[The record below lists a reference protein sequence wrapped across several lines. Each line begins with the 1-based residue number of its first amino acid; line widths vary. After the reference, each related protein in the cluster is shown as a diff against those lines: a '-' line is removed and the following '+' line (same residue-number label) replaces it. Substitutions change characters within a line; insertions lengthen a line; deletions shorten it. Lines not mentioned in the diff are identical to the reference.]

1 MIAPPRAIWLRPLPL
16 LVLASVLYLALP
28 YPIFFAGWLRIGW
41 ALAATA
47 LLLVGVGT
55 ALYGYGRQF
64 RTEDTALSLS
74 PFLSRKALVLV
85 ILLAAAL
92 TVVAGIGGLGVQT
105 GDWRKNN
112 ALFQDLIV
120 KDWPVSY
127 AYLGQPVVLV
137 YYLAFFLPAAVV
149 GKLGGWLAGNLAL
162 ALWGFGGLLLALLWV
177 VRLARRPVGRTLALF
192 VVLSGLDVIGYFLLH
207 DFRVDLADPGTPF
220 GLLVENLN
228 VWNTAWQYG
237 SSMTVLFWVPNQALA
252 AWIAASLLLEGA
264 DAGRARGSAVLVA
277 ALTLLWSPF
286 VTLGLL
292 PLVAAD
298 LLASSGSFGRRLRD
312 YISLPNA
319 AGLLL
324 GGLLGL
330 FYATK
335 LAPLLPIL
343 EGGLRRGFLPLE
355 WGGADWPPFLALL
368 AVSYLLEFGVLALL
382 VLTAGLPATRARR
395 WQLGA
400 ALLWL
405 IVLPW
410 FILGENNDLAMRA
423 SIPALF
429 VLTLAA
435 VESFCRALARRGLL
449 LAAWV
454 VYLALAAV
462 APLEEIAVRVVRIV
476 QRGPTVDF
484 ALTQRY
490 DLVERFLVDFELM
503 QQYVSNP
510 ETPFFTLFGKALPPL
525 GLDPQRPPYLFAD
538 RILLDDYYL
547 DRTTIPPGG
556 TATFYS
562 TLRALRR
569 AATNYSMAVRVVGPD
584 GQVIWERQGWPAN
597 AATSQWEPSR
607 RPWYDNR
614 TIEIPAGTPPGVYG
628 VQLYFADPATWDK
641 LPVARLPAGSPAG
654 TPDAPILPLT
664 YLTVG
669 DATQPPMS
677 PDYPMSDPAQFGAA
691 IELLGGN
698 LPPAVTAA
706 PGQTLDLGLSWR
718 TLAPP
723 ATDYT
728 TFIHVVDGGNRLVAQ
743 QDRPPLGG
751 IVPTSLWRTGLV
763 VPDEYQVPLPADL
776 PAGRYRV
783 LVGLY
788 DGVTGARLPITQG
801 EAPVGDSFLLAEL
814 TVP

>member
-1 MIAPPRAIWLRPLPL
+1 MTAALRATWLRPLPL
-16 LVLASVLYLALP
+16 LVLGSVLYLALP

-47 LLLVGVGT
+47 LLLVGIGA
-55 ALYGYGRQF
+55 ALLGYGRQF
-64 RTEDTALSLS
+64 RADSTALALS

-85 ILLAAAL
+85 ILLAAGL

-112 ALFQDLIV
+112 ALFQDLIA
-120 KDWPVSY
+120 KDWPASY

-162 ALWGFGGLLLALLWV
+162 ALWGCGGLLLALLWV
-177 VRLARRPVGRTLALF
+177 VRLAQRPVGRTLALF

-220 GLLVENLN
+220 GLMVENLN

-237 SSMTVLFWVPNQALA
+237 SNMTVLFWAPNQALA

-264 DAGRARGSAVLVA
+264 DAGRARGSVVLLA

-286 VTLGLL
+286 ITLGLL

-298 LLASSGSFGRRLRD
+298 FLASRDSLSRRLRD
-312 YISLPNA
+312 YFTVANG

-330 FYATK
+330 FFATK
-335 LAPLLPIL
+335 LTPLLPIL
-343 EGGLRRGFLPLE
+343 EGGLRRGFLPLAR
-355 WGGADWPPFLALL
+355 GGADWQPFLALL
-368 AVSYLLEFGVLALL
+368 AISYLLEFGVLALL
-382 VLTAGLPATRARR
+382 ILAAGLPATRARR

-400 ALLWL
+400 ALVWL

-435 VESFCRALARRGLL
+435 VEAFCRAVARRGLL
-449 LAAWV
+449 LAAWTI
-454 VYLALAAV
+454 YLALAAV

-490 DLVERFLVDFELM
+490 DLVERFLVDFGLV

-510 ETPFFTLFGKALPPL
+510 ETLFFTLFGKALPPV
-525 GLDPQRPPYLFAD
+525 GIDPQRPPYLFAD

-547 DRTTIPPGG
+547 DRNVVPPGG
-556 TATFYS
+556 TAAFFS
-562 TLRALRR
+562 TLRALRPS
-569 AATNYSMAVRVVGPD
+569 ATNYSLAVRVVGPD
-584 GQVIWERQGWPAN
+584 GQAIWESQGWPAN

-607 RPWYDNR
+607 RPWYDSR
-614 TIEIPAGTPPGVYG
+614 TIEVPAGAPPGVYG
-628 VQLYFADPATWDK
+628 VQVYFADPATWDK
-641 LPVARLPAGSPAG
+641 LPVARLPAGTAVDSFV
-654 TPDAPILPLT
+654 PLT
-664 YLTVG
+664 YLTVR
-669 DATQPPMS
+669 DAGQPPRL
-677 PDYPMSDPAQFGAA
+677 PDHPLSAPAQFGGE
-691 IELLGGN
+691 IELLGSD
-698 LPPAVTAA
+698 LPPGMTAE
-706 PGQTLDLGLSWR
+706 PGQALDLRLTWR

-723 ATDYT
+723 AADYT
-728 TFIHVVDGGNRLVAQ
+728 TFVHVVDAENRPVAQ
-743 QDRPPLGG
+743 QDRRPLGG

-776 PAGRYRV
+776 PAGRYRI

-788 DGVTGARLPITQG
+788 DGATGARLPITQG

-814 TVP
+814 MVP